1 MNVNHN
7 IFLREEH
14 IMFHYNVL
22 NEIICS
28 QDKWGRPNNSRFE
41 CCLLWVDAD
50 LHVLD
55 NYVNERVDCMI
66 NDGLLDEVCNIYNP
80 DAVYTQ
86 GLRQAIG
93 VREFDEFFR
102 LYVTKKEPHEIN
114 TGSSTTMVDLHD
126 DRMKCLL
133 DEAVSQLKAN
143 TRRLVRRQVNT
154 NSCVFS
160 VLAFGQKII

>member
-1 MNVNHN
+1 MHEVRLSCFN
-7 IFLREEH
+7 
-14 IMFHYNVL
+14 MDVL
-22 NEIICS
+22 NKIVCC
-28 QDKWGRPNNSRFE
+28 QDKWGRPTSSRFD
-41 CCLLWVDAD
+41 CCFLWVDAE

-66 NDGLLDEVCNIYNP
+66 NAGLLDEVHNIYNP
-80 DAVYTQ
+80 GAVYTQ

-102 LYVTKKEPHEIN
+102 LYFTKKEPNEIKA
-114 TGSSTTMVDLHD
+114 GMLDLHD
-126 DRMKCLL
+126 DKLKSLL

-154 NSCVFS
+154 LLPLYLYSYIF
-160 VLAFGQKII
+160 